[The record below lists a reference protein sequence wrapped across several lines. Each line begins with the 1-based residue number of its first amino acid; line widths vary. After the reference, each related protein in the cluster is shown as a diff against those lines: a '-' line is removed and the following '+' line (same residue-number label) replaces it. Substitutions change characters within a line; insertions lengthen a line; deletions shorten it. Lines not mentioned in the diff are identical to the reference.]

1 MHPMLLSLLAH
12 ISAHRRLLINAYAC
26 GLIEEPDPAAAARE
40 LQRTFAQ
47 SPTLAPPQGSGL
59 DPATSDMVAAM
70 TDEAIDDFMDRVI
83 AKIEQ
88 ANTAQAADAK
98 ATDPAPSE
106 TLLDQLIAGR
116 RD

>member
-26 GLIEEPDPAAAARE
+26 GLIEEPDPAEAARE

-70 TDEAIDDFMDRVI
+70 TDEAINDFMDRVI

-88 ANTAQAADAK
+88 ANGADADK
-98 ATDPAPSE
+98 GARPAPAE

-116 RD
+116 RV